1 MIRIL
6 IVDDSPT
13 IRLLIRTILERDSEI
28 KIVSEARSGE
38 EAISAAAACNP
49 DLITMDINM
58 PGMGGY
64 EAIRI
69 IMDQCPCPIIVLT
82 GIESRH
88 LMDVSFKALQMG
100 AVTVLPKPGAM
111 SLAEAEAANLI
122 SQIKTM
128 AAVKVIRRS
137 LALTT
142 ENLSQ
147 SNPQY
152 DLGKAVYSRPRFA
165 FQLVAIGIST
175 GGPPALQTLLSALPS
190 SFTLPIVIVQHISKG
205 FVVSLAEWL
214 RKTTPFVCKVIS
226 PGEVLMPGVIY
237 LAADNYH
244 LMIQNTRQAWF
255 SDEKPINGLRPAVN
269 ILFESVAKNFG
280 ANSIG
285 ILMTGMGQDGA
296 SGLLAMR
303 QAGAYTIAQDEASSV
318 IFGMPKEAI
327 ELGAAKEVLALE
339 NISPRLLSLVN
350 NY

>member
-1 MIRIL
+1 
-6 IVDDSPT
+6 
-13 IRLLIRTILERDSEI
+13 
-28 KIVSEARSGE
+28 
-38 EAISAAAACNP
+38 
-49 DLITMDINM
+49 
-58 PGMGGY
+58 
-64 EAIRI
+64 
-69 IMDQCPCPIIVLT
+69 
-82 GIESRH
+82 
-88 LMDVSFKALQMG
+88 
-100 AVTVLPKPGAM
+100 
-111 SLAEAEAANLI
+111 
-122 SQIKTM
+122 
-128 AAVKVIRRS
+128 
-137 LALTT
+137 
-142 ENLSQ
+142 
-147 SNPQY
+147 
-152 DLGKAVYSRPRFA
+152 
-165 FQLVAIGIST
+165 
-175 GGPPALQTLLSALPS
+175 
-190 SFTLPIVIVQHISKG
+190 
-205 FVVSLAEWL
+205 
-214 RKTTPFVCKVIS
+214 
-226 PGEVLMPGVIY
+226 MPGVIY